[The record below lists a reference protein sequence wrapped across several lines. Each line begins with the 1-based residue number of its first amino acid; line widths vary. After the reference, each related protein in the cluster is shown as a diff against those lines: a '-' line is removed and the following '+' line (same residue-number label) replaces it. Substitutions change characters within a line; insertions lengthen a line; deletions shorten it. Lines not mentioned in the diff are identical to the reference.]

1 MVVSW
6 NRSTPSYHPRL
17 DGILHCKLSIWGFP
31 HLWKTPYN
39 VSYNICDRR
48 DIYIIGQKHKFK
60 IVKIWTDTDLRVWC
74 CTLSWCQK
82 GSSRTCCGSHM
93 GIMYLGGQVV
103 KYCYR
108 RRHLDS
114 QDAAISWQIVSYDG
128 HDGWESSPLGLK
140 SRLGTPLSICTDPWM
155 LQCWSPR

>member
-1 MVVSW
+1 MGFSIVNCPFGGS
-6 NRSTPSYHPRL
+6 PIYGKLHIMYHIIYVI
-17 DGILHCKLSIWGFP
+17 D
-31 HLWKTPYN
+31 
-39 VSYNICDRR
+39 V
-48 DIYIIGQKHKFK
+48 IYIIGQKHKFK